1 MPAGQT
7 TVGTI
12 GKVAA
17 GFGMALAIMLAAVPT
32 RGQLNESAPI
42 VVKKPKNSATP
53 SKASWLKAEVIHA
66 DANSMIVREQANGMM
81 LHTFTYTAGLQPQMQ
96 RVVDQ
101 GGYQIRRQGGD
112 SLSKWTNR
120 GAEGA
125 RQALK
130 TPLKLS
136 SQALF
141 E

>member
-101 GGYQIRRQGGD
+101 GGYQYGD
-112 SLSKWTNR
+112 KVEILYQSGQTV
-120 GAEGA
+120 
-125 RQALK
+125 ALK
-130 TPLKLS
+130 VRGKPSKPL
-136 SQALF
+136 
-141 E
+141 